1 MAEAT
6 VNKQAERYSSEP
18 LRCTG
23 QYAPTIQSMAGDSV
37 NRLNSPND
45 RDEPNYPHECRLHDI
60 SHWRF
65 QISFIIVNALAPDC
79 AAQELL
85 MPTAHREID
94 REFQRKQRM
103 ARLAKFGE
111 P

>member
-18 LRCTG
+18 LCCTG
-23 QYAPTIQSMAGDSV
+23 QYTPTIQSMAGDSV

-45 RDEPNYPHECRLHDI
+45 RDEPNYPRECRLHEI

-65 QISFIIVNALAPDC
+65 RIGFIIVNAVALDC
-79 AAQELL
+79 AAQELF
-85 MPTAHREID
+85 MPAAN
-94 REFQRKQRM
+94 REFNRELQRKQ
-103 ARLAKFGE
+103 
-111 P
+111 